1 MNLYKYKILQSSPI
15 FTTRDFSLQ
24 TGISSSSA
32 ARLLARIADEKE
44 VIRMTRGLWTF
55 AKENEVHPFSL
66 TPYLLGN
73 EHGYISLL
81 TALHIHGILSQIPT
95 RTQVVTTAHSRV
107 VKTKLG
113 VFEFFQMKPEMMLD
127 GVVWSDTKLPFRMAT
142 PEKALLDVLYLST
155 RKGKRF
161 SSLPELDLKE
171 SGFKKKVFLK
181 LLNNQKFPV
190 PIHRATL
197 ERFEAVCEK
206 EEFLI
211 G

>member
-1 MNLYKYKILQSSPI
+1 MNLHKYSILQSSPI
-15 FTTRDFSLQ
+15 FTTRDFAIQSK
-24 TGISSSSA
+24 TSTSAA
-32 ARLLARIADEKE
+32 ARLLSRIQLDKE
-44 VIRMTRGLWTF
+44 VIRVTRGLWTF

-113 VFEFFQMKPEMMLD
+113 VFEFFQMKSDMMTE
-127 GVVWSDTKLPFRMAT
+127 GVVWSDTPLPFRMAT
-142 PEKALLDVLYLST
+142 PEKALLDVFYLST

-171 SGFKKKVFLK
+171 TGFKKK
-181 LLNNQKFPV
+181 
-190 PIHRATL
+190 
-197 ERFEAVCEK
+197 
-206 EEFLI
+206 EFLRLLKNQNFSI
-211 G
+211 SINQAILKKFKAIDY

>member
-1 MNLYKYKILQSSPI
+1 MNLHKYSILQSSPI
-15 FTTRDFSLQ
+15 FTTREFAIQSK
-24 TGISSSSA
+24 ISTSAA
-32 ARLLARIADEKE
+32 ARLLTRISDEKE
-44 VIRMTRGLWTF
+44 VIRVTRGLWTF
-55 AKENEVHPFSL
+55 AKVNEVHPFSL

-127 GVVWSDTKLPFRMAT
+127 GVEWSDTKLPFRMAT
-142 PEKALLDVLYLST
+142 PEKALLDVFYLST

-171 SGFKKKVFLK
+171 TGFNKNVFFR
-181 LLNNQKFPV
+181 LLNNQKFPL
-190 PIHRATL
+190 PIHRAIL
-197 ERFEAVCEK
+197 ERFEVV
-206 EEFLI
+206 
-211 G
+211 